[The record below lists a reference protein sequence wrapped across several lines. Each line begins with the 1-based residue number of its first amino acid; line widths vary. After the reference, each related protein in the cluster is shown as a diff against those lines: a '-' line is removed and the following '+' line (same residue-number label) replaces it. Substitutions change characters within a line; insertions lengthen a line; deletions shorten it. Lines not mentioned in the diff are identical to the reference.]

1 MEDINMLFETIK
13 KLDDDDDDD
22 DDDND
27 DYIGWGLMRRIKDE
41 NC

>member
-1 MEDINMLFETIK
+1 VRDIKCVEDINMLFETIK

-27 DYIGWGLMRRIKDE
+27 DYIG
-41 NC
+41 